1 MALIDVNGKRF
12 KNFMTKLYGLG
23 AAVVIMGALFK
34 ILHLPF
40 ADLMLIVGLTT
51 EAVIFAISAFEAPA
65 KDYDW
70 SLVYP
75 EFEGGESSGK
85 GNRRGGTVT
94 QELDR
99 MMEEAKIG
107 PELLTSLGEGMRR
120 LSDTA
125 SSLNSAVDAAGA
137 TAAYSEQLNSAA
149 KNMEALNALYAVQL
163 QNTTNQVEVQ
173 NNLMEKLGSSMASSE
188 NLSEEVTNWRTTL
201 VNSTVYTATCWLLWA
216 ATALNPPSRFT
227 TLSTYK
233 KTPWLQEICL
243 PVKR

>member
-65 KDYDW
+65 KEYDW

-75 EFEGGESSGK
+75 EFEGSESSGK
-85 GNRRGGTVT
+85 GGRRGTVT

-163 QNTTNQVEVQ
+163 QNTTSQVEVQ

-188 NLSEEVTNWRTTL
+188 NLSEEVTKLANNL
-201 VNSTVYTATCWLLWA
+201 GQLNGVYGNMLA
-216 ATALNPPSRFT
+216 AMGGNRA
-227 TLSTYK
+227 
-233 KTPWLQEICL
+233 
-243 PVKR
+243 

>member
-1 MALIDVNGKRF
+1 
-12 KNFMTKLYGLG
+12 
-23 AAVVIMGALFK
+23 
-34 ILHLPF
+34 
-40 ADLMLIVGLTT
+40 MLIVGLTT

-188 NLSEEVTNWRTTL
+188 NLSEEVTKLANNL
-201 VNSTVYTATCWLLWA
+201 GQLNGVYGNMLA
-216 ATALNPPSRFT
+216 AMGGNRA
-227 TLSTYK
+227 
-233 KTPWLQEICL
+233 
-243 PVKR
+243 